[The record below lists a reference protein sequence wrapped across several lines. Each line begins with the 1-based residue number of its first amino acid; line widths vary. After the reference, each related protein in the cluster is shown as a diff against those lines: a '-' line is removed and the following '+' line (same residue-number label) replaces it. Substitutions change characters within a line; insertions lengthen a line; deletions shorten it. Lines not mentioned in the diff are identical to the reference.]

1 MKKGPVTKDV
11 SRVHKPDVRL
21 IFGRGLWILIVKP
34 AAAPSR
40 GGLHV
45 RNGCKI
51 RHTPPPNPLQI
62 AIFIIANATKNVNH
76 PQKSVT
82 ALQRETDNI
91 YTFLSSKGP
100 KC

>member
-1 MKKGPVTKDV
+1 M
-11 SRVHKPDVRL
+11 HKPNVRL
-21 IFGRGLWILIVKP
+21 IFGRGLRILVVKP

-40 GGLHV
+40 GGLHG

-51 RHTPPPNPLQI
+51 CRTLPPHPLQI
-62 AIFIIANATKNVNH
+62 AIFIIANTTKNVNH

-100 KC
+100 KR